1 MATPLG
7 SDYTGRGMIHASRFL
22 RSCLLGLSLA
32 LAACG
37 SDEKPKPADAGA
49 PDPGKEPIVG
59 GKLGAAIASAAA
71 QSSATPAKAKSA
83 QGDEPPE
90 SGIFAPGE
98 ADKRQ
103 PKGAA
108 PKIDV
113 MSDGEGNKVQ
123 LAYKLDAG
131 EVKTTISASLRMG
144 QGRLPEIEFALSI
157 KPEKPKDK
165 ADKPKDEKAEA
176 PASTPLVATVTGVS
190 VPAGQGAPKE
200 AVDEVVKLKGATIKY
215 DLTAMGAVSNVAID
229 VPKGAQE
236 GLRPVL
242 EALANAMSL
251 FTVALP
257 PKPVGVGAYWIASE
271 RAKGD
276 AGLDVLRFRVF
287 KVLKI
292 EGDVVT
298 MTMDVRQYSADQT
311 VKLQDETGAQELTMN
326 AFDSKGSG
334 AVVWKADQ
342 FLAQKGDAQQD
353 MAARVTPPG
362 QPPAQPGQRQQGL
375 MLQSQLTAKLGGGTG
390 MTAKKP

>member
-1 MATPLG
+1 
-7 SDYTGRGMIHASRFL
+7 MIHAPRVL
-22 RSCLLGLSLA
+22 RSCLLGLSIA

-37 SDEKPKPADAGA
+37 SDEKPKPSDAGA
-49 PDPGKEPIVG
+49 PDPGKEPVVG

-71 QSSATPAKAKSA
+71 QSSATPAKAKAA

-108 PKIDV
+108 PKVDV

-131 EVKTTISASLRMG
+131 EVKTTVSASLRMG

-157 KPEKPKDK
+157 KPEKAKDK
-165 ADKPKDEKAEA
+165 GDKPKDEKADA
-176 PASTPLVATVTGVS
+176 PASATLVATVTGVN

-215 DLTAMGAVSNVAID
+215 DLTAAGAFSNVAIE

-311 VKLQDETGAQELTMN
+311 VKLQDEQGSQELQMS

-334 AVVWKADQ
+334 AVVWKADA
-342 FLAQKGDAQQD
+342 FLSQKGDAQQD

-362 QPPAQPGQRQQGL
+362 QPAAQPGQRQQGL

-390 MTAKKP
+390 MTAKK